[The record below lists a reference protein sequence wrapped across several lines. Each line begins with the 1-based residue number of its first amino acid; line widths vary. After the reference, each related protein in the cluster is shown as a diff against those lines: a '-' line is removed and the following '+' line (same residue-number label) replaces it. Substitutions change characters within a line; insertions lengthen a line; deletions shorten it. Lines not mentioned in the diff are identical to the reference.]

1 MNSTDQSSFGV
12 FKPVGHVVLAF
23 PRADQAKAAMQ
34 ALASIGWSGPD
45 LRAYTDVQMLQ
56 QIRSDLHDASPLAEV
71 GQELNLIR
79 AQEALALRGFHWLV
93 VHARDSETATRVA
106 ETARQCGA
114 RSAQSYGRF
123 IIEELIEPANAEPQV
138 AESPDRGL
146 DTRVA

>member
-23 PRADQAKAAMQ
+23 PRADQAQAALL
-34 ALASIGWSGPD
+34 ALAAIGLSGPE
-45 LRAYTDVQMLQ
+45 LRTYTDVQMLQ
-56 QIRSDLHDASPLAEV
+56 QIRGDLHNASPLAEI

-79 AQEALALRGFHWLV
+79 SQEALALRGFHWLV
-93 VHARDSETATRVA
+93 VRAKDSETATRVA
-106 ETARQCGA
+106 ATALQCGA

-123 IIEELIEPANAEPQV
+123 IIEELIEPVNAEPQV

-146 DTRVA
+146 DSGAA